1 MKRILFLLTATVF
14 LLNADTT
21 ISTTVDPNVMFYD
34 KSTGN
39 VKKDRKRVL
48 KNMVNL
54 EKERVKSFNEYS
66 ETKMSKGDLA
76 AFGAFFKASL
86 ESCVEQKVCYYE
98 HKDGKVSFVVND
110 REKFYKH
117 VLKDLGTEL
126 SLPLFNWLYK
136 GSDFGA
142 LHEQFG
148 DMYDGYIKY
157 LISMVR
163 VSQKEKAKKVDATAL
178 KEMEELAKK
187 NTEEAFQKRSDGEIQ
202 SHSDSPDF
210 IGNSQKVKNDATP
223 TPVPLIGNVG
233 NNANANTNTNASKET
248 ASKEEVSPS
257 QEASPSKKKKKA
269 KKKRRLSKKEKRQAL
284 QQELEKHGNSNESHK
299 TEEHNEKK

>member
-1 MKRILFLLTATVF
+1 MKRILFFLAATTF
-14 LLNADTT
+14 LLRAETDSAT
-21 ISTTVDPNVMFYD
+21 INTTVDPNVMFSES
-34 KSTGN
+34 STGN

-48 KNMVNL
+48 KSMVNL
-54 EKERVKSFNEYS
+54 EKERVKNFNQYS
-66 ETKMSKGDLA
+66 ETKMSKGDLS
-76 AFGAFFKASL
+76 AFGAFFKGSL

-163 VSQKEKAKKVDATAL
+163 VSQKEKARKLDAATF
-178 KEMEELAKK
+178 KRMEEQAEKDTK
-187 NTEEAFQKRSDGEIQ
+187 AAFQKRSSGELE
-202 SHSDSPDF
+202 SHTGSPEFISSSKRTQTSNSDLDS
-210 IGNSQKVKNDATP
+210 T
-223 TPVPLIGNVG
+223 T
-233 NNANANTNTNASKET
+233 NANTLKET
-248 ASKEEVSPS
+248 ASKEP
-257 QEASPSKKKKKA
+257 EASSKKEKKP
-269 KKKRRLSKKEKRQAL
+269 KKKRRLSKKERQQQAL
-284 QQELEKHGNSNESHK
+284 QQEFERQISDSSKSEK
-299 TEEHNEKK
+299 

>member
-1 MKRILFLLTATVF
+1 MKRILFFLVATTF
-14 LLNADTT
+14 LLGAETDSAT
-21 ISTTVDPNVMFYD
+21 INTTVDPNVMFSES
-34 KSTGN
+34 STGN

-48 KNMVNL
+48 KSMVNL
-54 EKERVKSFNEYS
+54 EKERVKNFNQYS
-66 ETKMSKGDLA
+66 ETKMSKGDLS
-76 AFGAFFKASL
+76 AFGAFFKGSL
-86 ESCVEQKVCYYE
+86 ESCVDQKICYYE

-163 VSQKEKAKKVDATAL
+163 ISQKEKTRKLDAVTLKK
-178 KEMEELAKK
+178 MEDQAEKDTNA
-187 NTEEAFQKRSDGEIQ
+187 AFQKRSSGELE
-202 SHSDSPDF
+202 SHTDSPEFISSSKKIQTSNPDLDF
-210 IGNSQKVKNDATP
+210 MT
-223 TPVPLIGNVG
+223 
-233 NNANANTNTNASKET
+233 NANTLKET
-248 ASKEEVSPS
+248 ASKEP
-257 QEASPSKKKKKA
+257 EASSKKEKKP
-269 KKKRRLSKKEKRQAL
+269 KKKRRLSKKEKQQQAL
-284 QQELEKHGNSNESHK
+284 QQEFEKQISDSSK
-299 TEEHNEKK
+299 SEK

>member
-1 MKRILFLLTATVF
+1 MKRILFFLVATTF
-14 LLNADTT
+14 LLRAETDSAT
-21 ISTTVDPNVMFYD
+21 INTTVDPNVMFSES
-34 KSTGN
+34 STGN

-54 EKERVKSFNEYS
+54 EKERVKNFNRYS
-66 ETKMSKGDLA
+66 ETKMSKGDLS
-76 AFGAFFKASL
+76 AFGAFFKGSL
-86 ESCVEQKVCYYE
+86 ESCVDQKICYYE
-98 HKDGKVSFVVND
+98 HKNGKVSFVVND

-163 VSQKEKAKKVDATAL
+163 ISQKEKARKLDAVTLKK
-178 KEMEELAKK
+178 MEDQAEKDTKA
-187 NTEEAFQKRSDGEIQ
+187 AFQKRSSGELE
-202 SHSDSPDF
+202 SHTDSPA
-210 IGNSQKVKNDATP
+210 KNIQNASNPDLDST
-223 TPVPLIGNVG
+223 T
-233 NNANANTNTNASKET
+233 NANALKET
-248 ASKEEVSPS
+248 APKEPEVS
-257 QEASPSKKKKKA
+257 SKKEKKS
-269 KKKRRLSKKEKRQAL
+269 KKKRRLSKKERQQQAL
-284 QQELEKHGNSNESHK
+284 QQEFERQISDSSKSENIAK
-299 TEEHNEKK
+299 

>member
-1 MKRILFLLTATVF
+1 MKRILFFLAATTF
-14 LLNADTT
+14 LLRAETDSAT
-21 ISTTVDPNVMFYD
+21 INTTVDPNVMFSES
-34 KSTGN
+34 STGN

-54 EKERVKSFNEYS
+54 EKERVKNFNQYS
-66 ETKMSKGDLA
+66 ETKMSKGDLS
-76 AFGAFFKASL
+76 AFGAFFKGSL
-86 ESCVEQKVCYYE
+86 EDCVEQKICYYE
-98 HKDGKVSFVVND
+98 HRNGKVSFVVND

-163 VSQKEKAKKVDATAL
+163 VSQKEKARKLDTATFKK
-178 KEMEELAKK
+178 MEEQAEKD
-187 NTEEAFQKRSDGEIQ
+187 TEVAFKKRSNGELE
-202 SHSDSPDF
+202 SHTDSPEF
-210 IGNSQKVKNDATP
+210 ISSSKKTQTSNPDLDSMT
-223 TPVPLIGNVG
+223 
-233 NNANANTNTNASKET
+233 NANTLKET
-248 ASKEEVSPS
+248 ASKEPETSS
-257 QEASPSKKKKKA
+257 NKEKKP
-269 KKKRRLSKKEKRQAL
+269 KKKRRLSKKERQQQAL
-284 QQELEKHGNSNESHK
+284 QQEFEKQISDSSK
-299 TEEHNEKK
+299 SEK

>member
-1 MKRILFLLTATVF
+1 MKRILFFLAATTF
-14 LLNADTT
+14 LLRAETDSAT
-21 ISTTVDPNVMFYD
+21 INTTVDPNVMFSES
-34 KSTGN
+34 STGN

-48 KNMVNL
+48 KSMVNL
-54 EKERVKSFNEYS
+54 EKERVKNFNQYS
-66 ETKMSKGDLA
+66 ETKMSKGDLS
-76 AFGAFFKASL
+76 AFGAFFKGSL

-163 VSQKEKAKKVDATAL
+163 VSQKEKARKLDAVTLKK
-178 KEMEELAKK
+178 MEEQAEKDTK
-187 NTEEAFQKRSDGEIQ
+187 AAFQKRSSGELE
-202 SHSDSPDF
+202 SHTDSPEF
-210 IGNSQKVKNDATP
+210 ISSSKKAQTPNSDLDSMT
-223 TPVPLIGNVG
+223 
-233 NNANANTNTNASKET
+233 NANALKET
-248 ASKEEVSPS
+248 ASKEP
-257 QEASPSKKKKKA
+257 EASSKKEKKS
-269 KKKRRLSKKEKRQAL
+269 KKKRRLSKKERQQQAL
-284 QQELEKHGNSNESHK
+284 QQEFEKQISDSSK
-299 TEEHNEKK
+299 SEK

>member
-1 MKRILFLLTATVF
+1 MKRILFFLAATTF
-14 LLNADTT
+14 LLRAETDSAT
-21 ISTTVDPNVMFYD
+21 INTTVDPNVMFSES
-34 KSTGN
+34 STGN

-48 KNMVNL
+48 KSMVNL
-54 EKERVKSFNEYS
+54 EKERVKNFNQYS
-66 ETKMSKGDLA
+66 ETKMSKGDLS
-76 AFGAFFKASL
+76 AFGAFFKGSL

-163 VSQKEKAKKVDATAL
+163 VSQKEKARKLDAATF
-178 KEMEELAKK
+178 KRMEEQAEKDTK
-187 NTEEAFQKRSDGEIQ
+187 AAFQKRSSGELE
-202 SHSDSPDF
+202 SHTDSPEF
-210 IGNSQKVKNDATP
+210 ISSSKKTQTSNPDLDSMT
-223 TPVPLIGNVG
+223 
-233 NNANANTNTNASKET
+233 NANTLKET
-248 ASKEEVSPS
+248 ASKEP
-257 QEASPSKKKKKA
+257 EASSKKEKKP
-269 KKKRRLSKKEKRQAL
+269 KKKRRLSKKERQQQAL
-284 QQELEKHGNSNESHK
+284 QQEFEKQISDSSK
-299 TEEHNEKK
+299 SEK

>member
-1 MKRILFLLTATVF
+1 MKRILFFLAATTF
-14 LLNADTT
+14 LLRAETDSAT
-21 ISTTVDPNVMFYD
+21 INTTVDPNVMFSES
-34 KSTGN
+34 STGN

-48 KNMVNL
+48 KSMVNL
-54 EKERVKSFNEYS
+54 EKERVKNFNQYS
-66 ETKMSKGDLA
+66 ETKMSKGDLS
-76 AFGAFFKASL
+76 AFGAFFKGSL

-163 VSQKEKAKKVDATAL
+163 VSQKEKARKLDAATF
-178 KEMEELAKK
+178 KRMEEQAEKDTK
-187 NTEEAFQKRSDGEIQ
+187 AAFQKRSSRELE
-202 SHSDSPDF
+202 SHTDSPEF
-210 IGNSQKVKNDATP
+210 ISSSKKTQTSNSDLDSMT
-223 TPVPLIGNVG
+223 
-233 NNANANTNTNASKET
+233 NANTLKET
-248 ASKEEVSPS
+248 ASKEP
-257 QEASPSKKKKKA
+257 EASSKKEKKP
-269 KKKRRLSKKEKRQAL
+269 KKKRRLSKKERQQQAL
-284 QQELEKHGNSNESHK
+284 QQEFEKQISDSSK
-299 TEEHNEKK
+299 SEK

>member
-1 MKRILFLLTATVF
+1 MKRILFFLVATTF
-14 LLNADTT
+14 LLRAETDSAT
-21 ISTTVDPNVMFYD
+21 INTTVDPNVMFSES
-34 KSTGN
+34 STGN

-54 EKERVKSFNEYS
+54 EKERVKNFNQYS
-66 ETKMSKGDLA
+66 ETKMSKGDLS
-76 AFGAFFKASL
+76 AFGAFFKGSL
-86 ESCVEQKVCYYE
+86 ESCVDQKICYYE
-98 HKDGKVSFVVND
+98 HKNGKVSFVVND

-163 VSQKEKAKKVDATAL
+163 ISQKEKARKLDAVTLKK
-178 KEMEELAKK
+178 MEDQAEKDTKA
-187 NTEEAFQKRSDGEIQ
+187 AFQKRSNVDLE
-202 SHSDSPDF
+202 SHTDSPEF
-210 IGNSQKVKNDATP
+210 ISSSKVQNASNPNLDSTA
-223 TPVPLIGNVG
+223 
-233 NNANANTNTNASKET
+233 NANALKET
-248 ASKEEVSPS
+248 ASKEPEVS
-257 QEASPSKKKKKA
+257 SKKEKKS
-269 KKKRRLSKKEKRQAL
+269 KKKRRLSKKEKQQQAL
-284 QQELEKHGNSNESHK
+284 QQEFERQISDSSKSENIAK
-299 TEEHNEKK
+299 

>member
-1 MKRILFLLTATVF
+1 MKRILFFLVATTF
-14 LLNADTT
+14 LLRAETDSAT
-21 ISTTVDPNVMFYD
+21 INTTVDPNVMFSES
-34 KSTGN
+34 STGN

-54 EKERVKSFNEYS
+54 EKERVKNFNQYS
-66 ETKMSKGDLA
+66 ETKMSKGDLS
-76 AFGAFFKASL
+76 AFGAFFKGSL
-86 ESCVEQKVCYYE
+86 ESCVDQKICYYE
-98 HKDGKVSFVVND
+98 HKNGKVSFVVND

-163 VSQKEKAKKVDATAL
+163 ISQKEKARKLDAVTL
-178 KEMEELAKK
+178 KRMEDQAEKETKA
-187 NTEEAFQKRSDGEIQ
+187 AFQKRSSGEIQ
-202 SHSDSPDF
+202 NHSKKTQDASNPDL
-210 IGNSQKVKNDATP
+210 DP
-223 TPVPLIGNVG
+223 TT
-233 NNANANTNTNASKET
+233 NANVLKET
-248 ASKEEVSPS
+248 ASKEPEIS
-257 QEASPSKKKKKA
+257 SKKEKKP
-269 KKKRRLSKKEKRQAL
+269 KKKRRLSKQEKQQQAL
-284 QQELEKHGNSNESHK
+284 QQEFEKQISDSSK
-299 TEEHNEKK
+299 SEK

>member
-1 MKRILFLLTATVF
+1 MKRILFFLAATTF
-14 LLNADTT
+14 LLRAETDSATINTT
-21 ISTTVDPNVMFYD
+21 IDPNVMFSES
-34 KSTGN
+34 STGN

-48 KNMVNL
+48 KSMVDL
-54 EKERVKSFNEYS
+54 EKERVKNFNQYS
-66 ETKMSKGDLA
+66 ETKMSKGDLS
-76 AFGAFFKASL
+76 AFGAFFKGSL

-163 VSQKEKAKKVDATAL
+163 VSQKEKARKVDAIVL
-178 KEMEELAKK
+178 KKMEEQAEKDTK
-187 NTEEAFQKRSDGEIQ
+187 AAFQKRSSGELE
-202 SHSDSPDF
+202 SHTDSPEF
-210 IGNSQKVKNDATP
+210 ISFSKKAQTSNPELDSMT
-223 TPVPLIGNVG
+223 
-233 NNANANTNTNASKET
+233 NANALKET
-248 ASKEEVSPS
+248 ASKEP
-257 QEASPSKKKKKA
+257 EASSKKE
-269 KKKRRLSKKEKRQAL
+269 KKRRLSKKERQQQAL
-284 QQELEKHGNSNESHK
+284 QQEFEKQISDSSK
-299 TEEHNEKK
+299 SEK

>member
-1 MKRILFLLTATVF
+1 MKRILFFLVATTF
-14 LLNADTT
+14 LLRAETDSAT
-21 ISTTVDPNVMFYD
+21 INTTVDPNVMFSES
-34 KSTGN
+34 STGN

-54 EKERVKSFNEYS
+54 EKERVKNFNQYS
-66 ETKMSKGDLA
+66 ETKMSKGDLS
-76 AFGAFFKASL
+76 AFGAFFKGSL
-86 ESCVEQKVCYYE
+86 ESCVDQKICYYE
-98 HKDGKVSFVVND
+98 HKNGKVSFVVND

-163 VSQKEKAKKVDATAL
+163 ISQKEKARKLDAVTLKK
-178 KEMEELAKK
+178 MEDQAKK
-187 NTEEAFQKRSDGEIQ
+187 DTETAFQKRSSGELE
-202 SHSDSPDF
+202 SHTDSPEF
-210 IGNSQKVKNDATP
+210 ISSSNRTQNVSNSDLDST
-223 TPVPLIGNVG
+223 T
-233 NNANANTNTNASKET
+233 NANALKET
-248 ASKEEVSPS
+248 ASKKE
-257 QEASPSKKKKKA
+257 KKS
-269 KKKRRLSKKEKRQAL
+269 KKKRRLSKKEKQQQAL
-284 QQELEKHGNSNESHK
+284 QQEFEKQISDSSKSENIAK
-299 TEEHNEKK
+299 

>member
-1 MKRILFLLTATVF
+1 MKRILFFLAATTF
-14 LLNADTT
+14 LLRAETDSAT
-21 ISTTVDPNVMFYD
+21 INTTVDPNVMFSES
-34 KSTGN
+34 STGN

-48 KNMVNL
+48 KSMVNL
-54 EKERVKSFNEYS
+54 EKERVKNFNQYS
-66 ETKMSKGDLA
+66 ETKMSKGDLS
-76 AFGAFFKASL
+76 AFGAFFKGSL

-163 VSQKEKAKKVDATAL
+163 VSQKEKARKLDAATF
-178 KEMEELAKK
+178 KRMEEQAEKDTK
-187 NTEEAFQKRSDGEIQ
+187 AAFQKRSSGELE
-202 SHSDSPDF
+202 SHTDSPEF
-210 IGNSQKVKNDATP
+210 ISSSKKAQTSNPDLDST
-223 TPVPLIGNVG
+223 T
-233 NNANANTNTNASKET
+233 NANALKET
-248 ASKEEVSPS
+248 ASKEP
-257 QEASPSKKKKKA
+257 EASSKKEKKS
-269 KKKRRLSKKEKRQAL
+269 KKKRRLSKKERQQQAL
-284 QQELEKHGNSNESHK
+284 QQEFEKQISDSSK
-299 TEEHNEKK
+299 SEK

>member
-1 MKRILFLLTATVF
+1 MLRAETDSATI
-14 LLNADTT
+14 N
-21 ISTTVDPNVMFYD
+21 TTVDPNVMFSES
-34 KSTGN
+34 STGN

-48 KNMVNL
+48 KSMVNL
-54 EKERVKSFNEYS
+54 EKERVKNFNQYS
-66 ETKMSKGDLA
+66 ETKMSKGDLS
-76 AFGAFFKASL
+76 AFGAFFKGSL
-86 ESCVEQKVCYYE
+86 ESCVEQEVCYYE

-163 VSQKEKAKKVDATAL
+163 VSQKEKARKLDAATF
-178 KEMEELAKK
+178 KRMEEQAEKDTK
-187 NTEEAFQKRSDGEIQ
+187 AAFQKRSSGELE
-202 SHSDSPDF
+202 SHTDSPEF
-210 IGNSQKVKNDATP
+210 ISSSKRTQNASNSDLDST
-223 TPVPLIGNVG
+223 T
-233 NNANANTNTNASKET
+233 NANALKET
-248 ASKEEVSPS
+248 ASKEPETS
-257 QEASPSKKKKKA
+257 SKKEKKP
-269 KKKRRLSKKEKRQAL
+269 KKKRRLSKKERQQQAL
-284 QQELEKHGNSNESHK
+284 QQEFEKQISDSSK
-299 TEEHNEKK
+299 SEK

>member
-1 MKRILFLLTATVF
+1 MKRILFFLVATTF
-14 LLNADTT
+14 LLRAETDSAT
-21 ISTTVDPNVMFYD
+21 INTTVDPNVMFSES
-34 KSTGN
+34 STGN

-54 EKERVKSFNEYS
+54 EKERVKNFNQYS
-66 ETKMSKGDLA
+66 ETKMSKGDLS
-76 AFGAFFKASL
+76 AFGAFFKGSL
-86 ESCVEQKVCYYE
+86 ESCVDQKICYYE
-98 HKDGKVSFVVND
+98 HKNGKVSFVVND

-163 VSQKEKAKKVDATAL
+163 ISQKEKARKLDAVTLKK
-178 KEMEELAKK
+178 MEDQAEKDTKA
-187 NTEEAFQKRSDGEIQ
+187 AFQKRSNGELE
-202 SHSDSPDF
+202 SHTDNPEFISSSENTQNASNSNLDST
-210 IGNSQKVKNDATP
+210 A
-223 TPVPLIGNVG
+223 
-233 NNANANTNTNASKET
+233 NANALKDKKE
-248 ASKEEVSPS
+248 
-257 QEASPSKKKKKA
+257 KKP
-269 KKKRRLSKKEKRQAL
+269 KKKRRLSKKEKQQQAL
-284 QQELEKHGNSNESHK
+284 QQEFERQISDSSKSENIAK
-299 TEEHNEKK
+299 

>member
-1 MKRILFLLTATVF
+1 MLRAETDSATI
-14 LLNADTT
+14 N
-21 ISTTVDPNVMFYD
+21 TTVDPNVMFSES
-34 KSTGN
+34 STGN

-48 KNMVNL
+48 KSMVNL
-54 EKERVKSFNEYS
+54 EKERVKNFNQYS
-66 ETKMSKGDLA
+66 ETKMSKGDLS
-76 AFGAFFKASL
+76 AFGAFFKGSL

-98 HKDGKVSFVVND
+98 HRNGKVSFVVND

-163 VSQKEKAKKVDATAL
+163 VSQKEKARKLDAATFKK
-178 KEMEELAKK
+178 MEEQAEKDTK
-187 NTEEAFQKRSDGEIQ
+187 AAFQKRSSGELE
-202 SHSDSPDF
+202 SHTDSPEF
-210 IGNSQKVKNDATP
+210 ISSSKRTQNASNSDLDPMT
-223 TPVPLIGNVG
+223 
-233 NNANANTNTNASKET
+233 NANTLKET
-248 ASKEEVSPS
+248 ASKEP
-257 QEASPSKKKKKA
+257 EASSKKEKKS
-269 KKKRRLSKKEKRQAL
+269 KKKRRLSKKEKQQQAL
-284 QQELEKHGNSNESHK
+284 QQEFEKQISDSSK
-299 TEEHNEKK
+299 SEK

>member
-1 MKRILFLLTATVF
+1 MKRILFLLVATTF
-14 LLNADTT
+14 LLRAETASAT
-21 ISTTVDPNVMFYD
+21 INTTVDPNVMFSEG
-34 KSTGN
+34 STGN

-48 KNMVNL
+48 KSMVNL
-54 EKERVKSFNEYS
+54 EKERVKNFNQYS
-66 ETKMSKGDLA
+66 ETKMSKGDLS
-76 AFGAFFKASL
+76 AFGAFFKGSL

-163 VSQKEKAKKVDATAL
+163 ISQKEKAKKVDAVVL
-178 KEMEELAKK
+178 KRMEEQAEKDTK
-187 NTEEAFQKRSDGEIQ
+187 AAFQKRSSGELE
-202 SHSDSPDF
+202 SHTDSPEF
-210 IGNSQKVKNDATP
+210 ISSSKKTDLSNTDMAQTP
-223 TPVPLIGNVG
+223 IESTS
-233 NNANANTNTNASKET
+233 ASKEV
-248 ASKEEVSPS
+248 ASKELETS
-257 QEASPSKKKKKA
+257 SKKQKKP
-269 KKKRRLSKKEKRQAL
+269 KKKRRLSKKERQQQAL
-284 QQELEKHGNSNESHK
+284 QQEFEKQNNNSSEP
-299 TEEHNEKK
+299 EK

>member
-1 MKRILFLLTATVF
+1 MKRILFFLAATTF
-14 LLNADTT
+14 LLRAETDSAT
-21 ISTTVDPNVMFYD
+21 INTTVDPNVMFSES
-34 KSTGN
+34 STGN

-48 KNMVNL
+48 KSMVNL
-54 EKERVKSFNEYS
+54 EKERVKNFNQYS
-66 ETKMSKGDLA
+66 ETKMSKGDLS
-76 AFGAFFKASL
+76 AFGAFFKGSL

-163 VSQKEKAKKVDATAL
+163 VSQKEKARKLDAVTF
-178 KEMEELAKK
+178 KRMEEQAEKDTK
-187 NTEEAFQKRSDGEIQ
+187 AAFQKRSSGELE
-202 SHSDSPDF
+202 SHTDSPEF
-210 IGNSQKVKNDATP
+210 ISSSKKTQTSNPDLDST
-223 TPVPLIGNVG
+223 T
-233 NNANANTNTNASKET
+233 NANALKET
-248 ASKEEVSPS
+248 ASKEPETS
-257 QEASPSKKKKKA
+257 SKKEKKS
-269 KKKRRLSKKEKRQAL
+269 KKKRRLSKKERQQQAL
-284 QQELEKHGNSNESHK
+284 QQEFEKQISDSSK
-299 TEEHNEKK
+299 SEK

>member
-1 MKRILFLLTATVF
+1 MKRILFFLAATTF
-14 LLNADTT
+14 LLRAETDSAT
-21 ISTTVDPNVMFYD
+21 INTTVDPNVMFSES
-34 KSTGN
+34 STGN

-48 KNMVNL
+48 KSMVNL
-54 EKERVKSFNEYS
+54 EKERVKNFNQYS
-66 ETKMSKGDLA
+66 ETKMSKGDLS
-76 AFGAFFKASL
+76 AFGAFFKGSL

-163 VSQKEKAKKVDATAL
+163 VSQKEKARKVDAITL
-178 KEMEELAKK
+178 KKMEEQAEKDTK
-187 NTEEAFQKRSDGEIQ
+187 AAFQKRSSGELE
-202 SHSDSPDF
+202 SHTDSPEF
-210 IGNSQKVKNDATP
+210 ISSSKKAQTSNPDLNSMT
-223 TPVPLIGNVG
+223 
-233 NNANANTNTNASKET
+233 NANALKET
-248 ASKEEVSPS
+248 ASKEP
-257 QEASPSKKKKKA
+257 EASSNKEKKS
-269 KKKRRLSKKEKRQAL
+269 KKKRRLSKKERQQQAM
-284 QQELEKHGNSNESHK
+284 QQEFEKQISDSSK
-299 TEEHNEKK
+299 SEK

>member
-1 MKRILFLLTATVF
+1 MKRILFFLVATTF
-14 LLNADTT
+14 LLRAETDSAT
-21 ISTTVDPNVMFYD
+21 INTTVDPNVMFSES
-34 KSTGN
+34 STGN

-54 EKERVKSFNEYS
+54 EKERVKNFNQYS
-66 ETKMSKGDLA
+66 ETKMSKGDLS
-76 AFGAFFKASL
+76 AFGAFFKGSL
-86 ESCVEQKVCYYE
+86 ESCVDQKICYYE
-98 HKDGKVSFVVND
+98 HKNGKVSFVVND

-163 VSQKEKAKKVDATAL
+163 ISQKEKARKLDAVTLKK
-178 KEMEELAKK
+178 MEDQAEKDTKA
-187 NTEEAFQKRSDGEIQ
+187 AFQKRSSGELE
-202 SHSDSPDF
+202 SHTDSPEF
-210 IGNSQKVKNDATP
+210 ISSSKNTQNASNSDLDST
-223 TPVPLIGNVG
+223 T
-233 NNANANTNTNASKET
+233 NANALKET
-248 ASKEEVSPS
+248 ASKDPEIS
-257 QEASPSKKKKKA
+257 SKKEKKS
-269 KKKRRLSKKEKRQAL
+269 KKKRRLSKKEKQQQAL
-284 QQELEKHGNSNESHK
+284 QQEFEKQISDSSKSENIVK
-299 TEEHNEKK
+299 

>member
-1 MKRILFLLTATVF
+1 MKRILFFLAATTF
-14 LLNADTT
+14 LLRAETDSAT
-21 ISTTVDPNVMFYD
+21 INTTVDPNVMFSES
-34 KSTGN
+34 STGN

-48 KNMVNL
+48 KSMVNL
-54 EKERVKSFNEYS
+54 EKERVKNFNQYS
-66 ETKMSKGDLA
+66 ETKMSKGDLS
-76 AFGAFFKASL
+76 AFGAFFKGSL

-163 VSQKEKAKKVDATAL
+163 VSQKEKARKVDAIVL
-178 KEMEELAKK
+178 KKMEEQAEKDTK
-187 NTEEAFQKRSDGEIQ
+187 AAFQKRSSGELQ
-202 SHSDSPDF
+202 NHTDSPEF
-210 IGNSQKVKNDATP
+210 ISSSKTQNSSNPDLDPMT
-223 TPVPLIGNVG
+223 
-233 NNANANTNTNASKET
+233 NANTLKET
-248 ASKEEVSPS
+248 ASKEPETS
-257 QEASPSKKKKKA
+257 SKKEKKP
-269 KKKRRLSKKEKRQAL
+269 KKKRRLSKKEKQQQAL
-284 QQELEKHGNSNESHK
+284 QQEFEKQVSGSSES
-299 TEEHNEKK
+299 EK